1 MKLNDLQKAEA
12 LEIVVGLAEERVR
25 EIRAE
30 HLEKYMTDDGRDYV
44 LDKMETACQNVR
56 TIILEVEPDFPEADE
71 SVYLY

>member
-1 MKLNDLQKAEA
+1 MKLNDLQKVEA
-12 LEIVVGLAEERVR
+12 LELVVGLAEERVR
-25 EIRAE
+25 EVRAE
-30 HLEKYMTDDGRDYV
+30 SLEKYMTDEGRDYV